1 MKLPHVPRT
10 HVRMPR
16 TSRHGGHAAVAVLP
30 AEVLPAEVPPVG
42 GRPVATHPAATRPAA
57 TCPVVTHPAA
67 THPPA
72 DVLPPGVARQPR
84 FTPHAAARLTST
96 MATPVTATRTTRPI
110 AIGQRP
116 LVPPTVTA
124 PLSPPRPAPPS
135 ASRAHVPPDQA
146 YAPSR
151 RPGGGRYEITTRAII
166 GDELRIPVLW
176 CQFGSC
182 VNRYTDS
189 GALGERDLR
198 YRAVASGWR
207 FDALGRLACPS
218 CLQRDASFWPTR
230 PPAVIARPS
239 VAATRTSVMVPRPS
253 AAVTRPPAVV
263 TQSPVAVPDSPTT
276 G

>member
-1 MKLPHVPRT
+1 MKLPRVPRT
-10 HVRMPR
+10 HIRMPHP
-16 TSRHGGHAAVAVLP
+16 SRHGGHAAVAVLP
-30 AEVLPAEVPPVG
+30 AEIL
-42 GRPVATHPAATRPAA
+42 
-57 TCPVVTHPAA
+57 
-67 THPPA
+67 PA
-72 DVLPPGVARQPR
+72 DVLPAAGRPAARHPAAAGLPAGVPRQPR
-84 FTPHAAARLTST
+84 FTPHATARLTST
-96 MATPVTATRTTRPI
+96 MATPVIATRTTRPI

-135 ASRAHVPPDQA
+135 ASRTHVPPGRA
-146 YAPSR
+146 FAPSR
-151 RPGGGRYEITTRAII
+151 RPGGGRYEITMRAII

-218 CLQRDASFWPTR
+218 CLQHDASFWPTR
-230 PPAVIARPS
+230 APAVIARPP
-239 VAATRTSVMVPRPS
+239 AAMPRPPVV
-253 AAVTRPPAVV
+253 APRPPEAMPRPPAPRPPEAMLRPPAV
-263 TQSPVAVPDSPTT
+263 TPQPPVAVPESPAAVPGPPAT